1 MFIDYARVRIKAG
14 NGGDGAVSFRR
25 EKFVPKGGPD
35 GGDGGRGGDV
45 IAIGDTNL
53 NTLLDYRFNKS
64 FKASNGVPGAG
75 GRKTGHSGAPL
86 ILRLPLGTEVFVI
99 EEERK
104 VKLADITIAGEEI
117 VLAKGGHGGKGNSNF
132 ATPTNQA
139 PRHATPGK
147 HTHEMELEFVLKLMA
162 DVGLVGF
169 PNAGKSTLLS
179 VLSAA
184 RPKIADYEFTTL
196 EPMLGVVSVS
206 EYQSFVMADIPG
218 IIEGAHIGKGLGHQF
233 LRHIQRT
240 SILLYLIDVAMADPL
255 EAYRT
260 LRAELYLYDSFMDK
274 KPFHIVLSKIDTIP
288 EDEREERLA
297 EVKQSFKDATGQEPE
312 VVSSVGN
319 IGLEHLKYTL
329 YRKIQESKNT

>member
-1 MFIDYARVRIKAG
+1 MFIDYAKIRVKAG

-35 GGDGGRGGDV
+35 GGDGGRGGDI
-45 IAIGDTNL
+45 IAVGDTNL
-53 NTLLDYRFNKS
+53 NTLLDYRYHKI
-64 FKASNGVPGAG
+64 FKADNGVAGSG

-86 ILRLPLGTEVFVI
+86 ILRLPLGTEIFQI
-99 EEERK
+99 TEEGK
-104 VKLADITIAGEEI
+104 VKLADVTIATEEI
-117 VLAKGGHGGKGNSNF
+117 VIAKGGRGGKGNSNF

-139 PRHATPGK
+139 PRHATPGR
-147 HTHEMELEFVLKLMA
+147 HTHEIELEFVLKLMA

-196 EPMLGVVSVS
+196 EPMLGVVRVS
-206 EYQSFVMADIPG
+206 DYQSFVMADIPG

-240 SILLYLIDVAMADPL
+240 SMLLYIIDVAAPDPL
-255 EAYRT
+255 EAYHT
-260 LRAELYLYDSFMDK
+260 LRSELHLYDSFMDK

-288 EDEREERLA
+288 EDERKDRIA
-297 EVKQSFKDATGQEPE
+297 EVSKIFKAATGQDVEAI
-312 VVSSVGN
+312 SSVGN
-319 IGLEHLKYTL
+319 IGLDHLKYTL
-329 YRKIQESKNT
+329 FKAIRESR

>member
-1 MFIDYARVRIKAG
+1 LFIDYAKIRIKSG

-35 GGDGGRGGDV
+35 GGDGGRGGNI
-45 IAIGDTNL
+45 IAQGDTNI
-53 NTLLDYRFNKS
+53 NTLLDYRYHKL
-64 FKASNGVPGAG
+64 FKAANGIAGAG
-75 GRKTGHSGAPL
+75 ARKTGHSGEDL
-86 ILRLPLGTEVFVI
+86 ILRLPLGTEIFQI
-99 EEERK
+99 KEDGSK
-104 VKLADITIAGEEI
+104 VKLADVTDPEEKI
-117 VLAKGGHGGKGNSNF
+117 VLAKGGRGGKGNSNF

-147 HTHEMELEFVLKLMA
+147 RTEEIELEMVLKLMA

-196 EPMLGVVSVS
+196 EPMLGVVRVS
-206 EYQSFVMADIPG
+206 DYQHFVMADIPG

-240 SILLYLIDVAMADPL
+240 SILLYLIDIACEDPL
-255 EAYRT
+255 ESYRT
-260 LRAELYLYDSFMDK
+260 LKAELYLYDSFLEK
-274 KPFHIVLSKIDTIP
+274 KPFNIVLSKIDTIP
-288 EDEREERLA
+288 EDEREDRIA
-297 EVKQSFKDATGQEPE
+297 EIASIFKDTTSQKVLAI
-312 VVSSVGN
+312 SSVSN
-319 IGLEHLKYTL
+319 IGLDALKYQL
-329 YRKIQESKNT
+329 YKQISENL

>member
-35 GGDGGRGGDV
+35 GGDGGRGGDI
-45 IAIGDTNL
+45 IAIGDTNV
-53 NTLLDYRFNKS
+53 NTLLDYRYSKS
-64 FKASNGVPGAG
+64 FKAENGKPGSG
-75 GRKTGHSGAPL
+75 GRKTGASGEDYV
-86 ILRLPLGTEVFVI
+86 LRLPLGTEVYKLEDDKRI
-99 EEERK
+99 
-104 VKLADITIAGEEI
+104 KLADVTVAGEKI
-117 VLAKGGHGGKGNSNF
+117 VLSNGGHGGKGNSNF

-139 PRHATPGK
+139 PRHATPGG
-147 HTHEMELEFVLKLMA
+147 HTHEIELEFVLKLMA

-179 VLSAA
+179 VLSSA

-196 EPMLGVVSVS
+196 EPMLGVVRVGD
-206 EYQSFVMADIPG
+206 YKSFVMADIPG
-218 IIEGAHIGKGLGHQF
+218 IIEGAHMGKGLGHQF

-240 SILLYLIDVAMADPL
+240 EILLFLIDIASPDPV

-274 KPFHIVLSKIDTIP
+274 KPHLIVISKTDTLP
-288 EDEREERLA
+288 EDELNERLK
-297 EVKQSFKDATGQEPE
+297 EIKKGFKKHFKEDVLAI
-312 VVSSVGN
+312 SSVGQTK
-319 IGLEHLKYTL
+319 LEELKYHIYDTL
-329 YRKIQESKNT
+329 QKSK

>member
-1 MFIDYARVRIKAG
+1 LFIDYARIRIKAG

-53 NTLLDYRFNKS
+53 NTLLDYRYSKS
-64 FKASNGVPGAG
+64 FKAPNGVSGSG

-86 ILRLPLGTEVFVI
+86 ILRLPLGTEIFVI
-99 EEERK
+99 QDDRK
-104 VKLADITIAGEEI
+104 VKLVDITIPGEKVI
-117 VLAKGGHGGKGNSNF
+117 LAKGGRGGKGNCNY

-139 PRHATPGK
+139 PRYAQPGK
-147 HTHEMELEFVLKLMA
+147 HTDEMELELVLKLMA

-179 VLSAA
+179 VLSSA

-196 EPMLGVVSVS
+196 EPMLGVVSVTD
-206 EYQSFVMADIPG
+206 YQSFVMADIPG

-274 KPFHIVLSKIDTIP
+274 KPFHIVLSKIDTLP
-288 EDEREERLA
+288 DEEREQRLQDVRA
-297 EVKQSFKDATGQEPE
+297 IFKETTGEEVEAISA
-312 VVSSVGN
+312 VGN
-319 IGLEHLKYTL
+319 IGLDQLKYTL
-329 YRKIQESKNT
+329 FRMIQDSRA

>member
-35 GGDGGRGGDV
+35 GGDGGRGGDI
-45 IAIGDTNL
+45 IAVGDTNV
-53 NTLLDYRFNKS
+53 NTLLDYRYSKN
-64 FKASNGVPGAG
+64 FKAENGKPGSG
-75 GRKTGHSGAPL
+75 GRKTGASGEDYV
-86 ILRLPLGTEVFVI
+86 LRLPLGTEVYKL
-99 EEERK
+99 EEDKRI
-104 VKLADITIAGEEI
+104 KLADITVAGEKV
-117 VLAKGGHGGKGNSNF
+117 VLSNGGHGGKGNSNF

-139 PRHATPGK
+139 PRHATPGG

-179 VLSAA
+179 VLSSA

-196 EPMLGVVSVS
+196 EPMLGVVRVGD
-206 EYQSFVMADIPG
+206 YKSFVMADIPG
-218 IIEGAHIGKGLGHQF
+218 IIEGAHMGKGLGHQF

-240 SILLYLIDVAMADPL
+240 EILLFLIDIASPDPV

-274 KPFHIVLSKIDTIP
+274 KPHLIVISKTDTLP
-288 EDEREERLA
+288 EDELSERL
-297 EVKQSFKDATGQEPE
+297 KDIKKGFMKHFKEDVLAI
-312 VVSSVGN
+312 SSVGQTK
-319 IGLEHLKYTL
+319 LEELKYLIYDTL
-329 YRKIQESKNT
+329 QKTK

>member
-1 MFIDYARVRIKAG
+1 MFIDYAKIRIKAG

-35 GGDGGRGGDV
+35 GGDGGRGGNV
-45 IAIGDTNL
+45 VALGDSNV
-53 NTLLDYRFNKS
+53 NTLLDYRYSKS
-64 FKASNGVPGAG
+64 FKAGNGKPG
-75 GRKTGHSGAPL
+75 SGARKSGPAGEDV
-86 ILRLPLGTEVFVI
+86 ILRFPLGTEIYVV
-99 EEERK
+99 EDEKRR
-104 VKLADITIAGEEI
+104 KLADVTEAGEEI
-117 VLAKGGHGGKGNSNF
+117 ILAKGGHGGKGNSNF

-139 PRHATPGK
+139 PRHATPGG
-147 HTHEMELEFVLKLMA
+147 HTHELDLELVLKLMA

-196 EPMLGVVSVS
+196 EPMLGVVRVS
-206 EYQSFVMADIPG
+206 DYQSFVMADIPG
-218 IIEGAHIGKGLGHQF
+218 IIEGAHLGKGLGHQF

-240 SILLYLIDVAMADPL
+240 SILLFLIDIATEDPL

-274 KPFHIVLSKIDTIP
+274 KPHLIVISKSDTQPAEELEKKLSEISEAFNKQYH
-288 EDEREERLA
+288 EDIL
-297 EVKQSFKDATGQEPE
+297 S
-312 VVSSVGN
+312 VSSVGN
-319 IGLEHLKYTL
+319 ENLESLKYTL
-329 YRKIQESKNT
+329 YKLLQQNR

>member
-1 MFIDYARVRIKAG
+1 MFIDYAKIKIRAG

-35 GGDGGRGGDV
+35 GGDGGRGGNV
-45 IAIGDTNL
+45 VAVGDPNV
-53 NTLLDYRFNKS
+53 NTLLDYRYNKN
-64 FKASNGVPGAG
+64 FKAGNGKPGAG
-75 GRKTGHSGAPL
+75 GRKSGPAGEDI
-86 ILRLPLGTEVFVI
+86 ILRFPLGTEIFLI
-99 EEERK
+99 EEDKRR
-104 VKLADITIAGEEI
+104 KLADVTEAGEEI
-117 VLAKGGHGGKGNSNF
+117 VIAKGGHGGKGNSNF

-139 PRHATPGK
+139 PRHATPGG
-147 HTHEMELEFVLKLMA
+147 HTHDMELELVLKLMA

-196 EPMLGVVSVS
+196 EPMLGVVRVS
-206 EYQSFVMADIPG
+206 DYQSFVMADIPG
-218 IIEGAHIGKGLGHQF
+218 IIEGAHLGKGLGHQF

-240 SILLYLIDVAMADPL
+240 SILLFLIDIATEDPL

-274 KPFHIVLSKIDTIP
+274 KPHLIVISKTDTLP
-288 EDEREERLA
+288 ETELQEKLEQVSA
-297 EVKQSFKDATGQEPE
+297 EFRTQFGEQIMAI
-312 VVSSVGN
+312 SSVGN
-319 IGLEHLKYTL
+319 ENLDTLKFTIFKL
-329 YRKIQESKNT
+329 LSQNR

>member
-1 MFIDYARVRIKAG
+1 MFIDFARIRVRAG

-35 GGDGGRGGDV
+35 GGDGGRGGNILV
-45 IAIGDTNL
+45 KGDPNV
-53 NTLLDYRFNKS
+53 NTLLDYRYNKR
-64 FKASNGVPGAG
+64 FTAENGIYGSG
-75 GRKTGHSGAPL
+75 GRKTGHSGADL
-86 ILRLPLGTEVFVI
+86 TLRLPLGTEIFQI
-99 EEERK
+99 LEDGK
-104 VKLADITIAGEEI
+104 KIKIADVTDAEEI
-117 VLAKGGHGGKGNSNF
+117 LVIAKGGRGGKGNSNF

-147 HTHEMELEFVLKLMA
+147 HTVEMELELVLKLMA

-196 EPMLGVVSVS
+196 EPMLGVVRLQD
-206 EYQSFVMADIPG
+206 YQHFVMADIPG
-218 IIEGAHIGKGLGHQF
+218 IIEGAHIGKGLGLQF

-240 SILLYLIDVAMADPL
+240 SILLYLIDINSEDPL

-260 LRAELYLYDSFMDK
+260 LRAELYLYDSFMEK
-274 KPFHIVLSKIDTIP
+274 KPFTIVLSKIDTIP
-288 EDEREERLA
+288 EDQREARIA
-297 EVKQSFKDATGQEPE
+297 EVTKIFAQTTDKQILAI
-312 VVSSVGN
+312 SSVGN
-319 IGLEHLKYTL
+319 IGLEPLKYTIYKQL
-329 YRKIQESKNT
+329 KESV

>member
-35 GGDGGRGGDV
+35 GGDGGRGGDI
-45 IAIGDTNL
+45 IAVGDTNV
-53 NTLLDYRFNKS
+53 NTLLDYRYSKN
-64 FKASNGVPGAG
+64 FKAENGKPGSG
-75 GRKTGHSGAPL
+75 GRKTGASGEDYT
-86 ILRLPLGTEVFVI
+86 LRLPLGTEVYKL
-99 EEERK
+99 EEDKRI
-104 VKLADITIAGEEI
+104 KLADITVAGEKV
-117 VLAKGGHGGKGNSNF
+117 VLSNGGHGGKGNSNF

-139 PRHATPGK
+139 PRHATPGG

-179 VLSAA
+179 VLSSA

-196 EPMLGVVSVS
+196 EPMLGVVRVGD
-206 EYQSFVMADIPG
+206 YKSFVMADIPG
-218 IIEGAHIGKGLGHQF
+218 IIEGAHMGKGLGHQF

-240 SILLYLIDVAMADPL
+240 EILLFLIDIASPDPV

-274 KPFHIVLSKIDTIP
+274 KPHLIVISKTDTLP
-288 EDEREERLA
+288 EDELSERL
-297 EVKQSFKDATGQEPE
+297 KDIKKGFMKHFKEDVLAI
-312 VVSSVGN
+312 SSVGQTK
-319 IGLEHLKYTL
+319 LEELKYLIYDTL
-329 YRKIQESKNT
+329 QKTK

>member
-1 MFIDYARVRIKAG
+1 MFIDYARIRVKAG

-35 GGDGGRGGDV
+35 GGDGGRGGNIV
-45 IAIGDTNL
+45 VKGDSNV
-53 NTLLDYRFNKS
+53 NTLLDYRFNKR
-64 FKASNGVPGAG
+64 FVAAAGVSGAG
-75 GRKTGHSGAPL
+75 ARKTGHSGADL
-86 ILRLPLGTEVFVI
+86 ILRMPLGTEI
-99 EEERK
+99 YQILEDGRK
-104 VKLADITIAGEEI
+104 IKLADVTEHDEQII
-117 VLAKGGHGGKGNSNF
+117 LAKGGRGGRGNSNF

-147 HTHEMELEFVLKLMA
+147 HTEEMELELVLKLMA

-196 EPMLGVVSVS
+196 EPMLGVVWVS
-206 EYQSFVMADIPG
+206 DYQHFVMADIPG
-218 IIEGAHIGKGLGHQF
+218 IIEGAHIGKGLGIQF

-240 SILLYLIDVAMADPL
+240 STLLYLIDINSPDPL

-260 LRAELYLYDSFMDK
+260 LKAELYLYDNFMEK
-274 KPFHIVLSKIDTIP
+274 KPFTIVLSKIDTIP
-288 EDEREERLA
+288 EDEREERIA
-297 EVKQSFKDATGQEPE
+297 EVSKIFADTTHHKILAI
-312 VVSSVGN
+312 SSVGN
-319 IGLEHLKYTL
+319 FGLEALKFVL
-329 YRKIQESKNT
+329 YKQIKESM